1 MSIEYLDNGSPDGCV
16 ARGFHGAGAT
26 AVGAAKTLTTADSG
40 GIFLLDTAAGSVVTL
55 PTPAA
60 GMKFRFVVSTSVTS
74 NSHIIGG
81 SAGEFLLGCL
91 QMGID
96 TSATSEMQALNG
108 TTHLTITMNGST
120 TGGLIGTVIDFEGIS
135 ATQWLV
141 NGLVVG
147 SGTLATPATT

>member
-1 MSIEYLDNGSPDGCV
+1 
-16 ARGFHGAGAT
+16 
-26 AVGAAKTLTTADSG
+26 
-40 GIFLLDTAAGSVVTL
+40 
-55 PTPAA
+55 
-60 GMKFRFVVSTSVTS
+60 
-74 NSHIIGG
+74 
-81 SAGEFLLGCL
+81 
-91 QMGID
+91 MGID